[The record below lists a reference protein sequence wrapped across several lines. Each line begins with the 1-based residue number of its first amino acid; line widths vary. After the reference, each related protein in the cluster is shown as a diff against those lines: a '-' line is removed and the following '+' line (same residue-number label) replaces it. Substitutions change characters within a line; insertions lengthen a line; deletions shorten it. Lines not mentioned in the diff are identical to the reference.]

1 MFSGLAMEGLT
12 QYLVFSGGGTR
23 VCSRFQLMPFPRRQ
37 NPLSPIGELS
47 KSLLHISLLSSRSVY
62 PTACWT
68 FLPECPPVT
77 SNLTCLK
84 LISFS
89 YTDWW
94 TATHNQTFAQAR
106 NLEVL
111 HFFVSLTSHIWL
123 LLNSYY
129 IIFPLDCCTGFLTGL
144 TFSPVLLRERLNR

>member
-23 VCSRFQLMPFPRRQ
+23 VCSRFHLMPSPRRQ

-62 PTACWT
+62 PKAYWT
-68 FLPECPPVT
+68 FLPECPPFT

-84 LISFS
+84 LISFF

-94 TATHNQTFAQAR
+94 TATHNQPFAQAR
-106 NLEVL
+106 NLEAL

-123 LLNSYY
+123 LLNPYH

-144 TFSPVLLRERLNR
+144 TFSPVLLWEHLKR